1 MYRAWLKRWSP
12 RCVNAAKGQAAEPF
26 DRRLWMFLSLD
37 LSYPPTPRT
46 CRILGNIPLSRSC
59 VEPDLHRHGTV
70 KDKPSCVLACFP
82 VSLVRNPFNCIHPWF
97 GNPVGKSRPDIE
109 NKGAFGLCSAKRFLL
124 RFWERT
130 RRTHNIRAPW
140 AGVHYGLSL
149 WPLPDDAMRE
159 IRTILYSHNLF
170 HFYLFC
176 LHQNKN

>member
-1 MYRAWLKRWSP
+1 MVRLFYGSVGWKTIQREHNNSLFTADGGQRSVRDCYLALCACTGLGLKGGPHVAWMLQRARQPSP
-12 RCVNAAKGQAAEPF
+12 LI
-26 DRRLWMFLSLD
+26 RRLWMFLSLD

-109 NKGAFGLCSAKRFLL
+109 N
-124 RFWERT
+124 
-130 RRTHNIRAPW
+130 
-140 AGVHYGLSL
+140 
-149 WPLPDDAMRE
+149 
-159 IRTILYSHNLF
+159 
-170 HFYLFC
+170 
-176 LHQNKN
+176 

>member
-1 MYRAWLKRWSP
+1 MLQRARQPSP
-12 RCVNAAKGQAAEPF
+12 LV
-26 DRRLWMFLSLD
+26 RRLWMFLSLD

-109 NKGAFGLCSAKRFLL
+109 NKGAFELCSAKRF
-124 RFWERT
+124 WERT
-130 RRTHNIRAPW
+130 LRSSYPQHPCSLSGCSLFMDYGRSPMMRCERFEQSYIRIIYSISTSS
-140 AGVHYGLSL
+140 VF
-149 WPLPDDAMRE
+149 
-159 IRTILYSHNLF
+159 IRTKINFSL
-170 HFYLFC
+170 
-176 LHQNKN
+176 